1 MRAADDHALVPTLK
15 RQLVEGQIDRREFV
29 RYATLLGM
37 AAPAAYAFVARVTR
51 ERLVAP
57 AEAQA
62 TLPKGGTLRIAM
74 RCQDLKS
81 PHTYSWIESANSARQ
96 VLDYLTVTGVD
107 NVTRPSLIEKWE
119 PSPDLK
125 TWTLRVRKSV
135 KWHNGRQFTADDVVW
150 NLKRVLDPKTGSS
163 VLGLMKGFLLE
174 DYETGEKDDKGN
186 PKKASRLWDANAIQK
201 VDDFTVRLNGKT
213 PQLAVPEQLF
223 HYPLLIL
230 DPAENGEFKVGS
242 NGTGAFTLVENEVGR
257 RQVLKAH
264 KPSYWGGGPYLDQL
278 EFIDLGDDPAASV
291 AALASKQVDG
301 LYGADI
307 VQLEALQKI
316 PHVQMYQVTTAYT
329 ATARMQPVKP
339 FDDKRVRQAMRY
351 AIDSNAVLQIAH
363 RGLGQPGEH
372 HHVSPVHPEYAKL
385 APPQRDVA
393 RAKKLLSEAG
403 YPNGIDVE
411 IICRPQP
418 AWELLAVQAMVEQW
432 KEAGIRVKINVMPST
447 QYWEVWTKVPFGFT
461 TWAHRPLGIMSLAL
475 AYRSGGPWNE
485 SKYSNPE
492 FDRLLTQAEGTL
504 DVAAR
509 REIMA
514 RLETILQEDG
524 PIVQPVWRAIF
535 TFHDKRV
542 QGFKPHP
549 ALYIFGHQLAIQA

>member
-1 MRAADDHALVPTLK
+1 MRSTDEHALVPTLK
-15 RQLVEGQIDRREFV
+15 RQLAERQIGRREFV

-37 AAPAAYAFVARVTR
+37 AAPAAYAVASRITG
-51 ERLVAP
+51 EPLVSPVA
-57 AEAQA
+57 AQGS
-62 TLPKGGTLRIAM
+62 LPKGGTLRLAM
-74 RCQDLKS
+74 RCQDLKG
-81 PHTYSWIESANSARQ
+81 PHTYSWVESSNSARQ
-96 VLDYLTVTGVD
+96 VVDYLTVTGVD
-107 NVTRPSLIEKWE
+107 NITRPGLIEKWE

-150 NLKRVLDPKTGSS
+150 NIKRVLDPKTGSS

-186 PKKASRLWDANAIQK
+186 PKKSSRLWDANAIQK
-201 VDDFTVRLNGKT
+201 VDDFTVKLNGKT
-213 PQLAVPEQLF
+213 AQLAVPEQLF
-223 HYPLLIL
+223 HYPFLIL

-257 RQVLKAH
+257 RQVLKAR
-264 KPSYWGGGPYLDQL
+264 KQPYWGGGPYLDQL

-385 APPQRDVA
+385 PALPHDVA
-393 RAKKLLSEAG
+393 RAKKLLAEAG

-411 IICRPQP
+411 IACKPYP
-418 AWELLAVQAMVEQW
+418 AWELLAVQTMVEQW

-475 AYRSGGPWNE
+475 AYRSGGSWNE

-492 FDRLLTQAEGTL
+492 FDKLLTQAEGTL
-504 DVAAR
+504 DVNQR

-514 RLETILQEDG
+514 RLESILQDDG

-549 ALYIFGHQLAIQA
+549 TLYIFANQLAIQA

>member
-1 MRAADDHALVPTLK
+1 MRAAEDHALVPTLK
-15 RQLVEGQIDRREFV
+15 RQLVERQIDRREFV

-264 KPSYWGGGPYLDQL
+264 KPGYWGGGPYLDQL

-418 AWELLAVQAMVEQW
+418 AWELLAVQTMVEQW

-549 ALYIFGHQLAIQA
+549 TLYIFGHQLAIQA

>member
-1 MRAADDHALVPTLK
+1 MRSTDEHALVPTLK
-15 RQLVEGQIDRREFV
+15 RQLAERQIGRREFV

-37 AAPAAYAFVARVTR
+37 AAPAAYAVASRITG
-51 ERLVAP
+51 EPLVSP
-57 AEAQA
+57 AAAQGS
-62 TLPKGGTLRIAM
+62 LPKGGTLRLAM

-81 PHTYSWIESANSARQ
+81 PHTYSWVESSNSARQ
-96 VLDYLTVTGVD
+96 VVDYLTVTGVD
-107 NVTRPSLIEKWE
+107 NITRPGLIEKWE

-150 NLKRVLDPKTGSS
+150 NIKRVLDPKTGSS

-186 PKKASRLWDANAIQK
+186 PKKSSRLWDASAIQK
-201 VDDFTVRLNGKT
+201 VDDFTVKLNGKT
-213 PQLAVPEQLF
+213 AQLAVPEQLF
-223 HYPLLIL
+223 HYPFLIL

-257 RQVLKAH
+257 RQVLKAR
-264 KPSYWGGGPYLDQL
+264 KQPYWGGGPYLDQL

-385 APPQRDVA
+385 PMPSRDVA
-393 RAKKLLSEAG
+393 
-403 YPNGIDVE
+403 
-411 IICRPQP
+411 
-418 AWELLAVQAMVEQW
+418 
-432 KEAGIRVKINVMPST
+432 RVKINVMPST

-485 SKYSNPE
+485 SKYANPE

-549 ALYIFGHQLAIQA
+549 TLYLFGHQLAIQA

>member
-15 RQLVEGQIDRREFV
+15 RQLVERQIDRREFV

-57 AEAQA
+57 AEAQT

>member
-1 MRAADDHALVPTLK
+1 MPDDQEHPLVPTLK
-15 RQLVEGQIDRREFV
+15 RQLVERQIDRREFL

-37 AAPAAYAFVARVTR
+37 AAPAAYTFVGKVTG
-51 ERLVAP
+51 EPLVAP
-57 AEAQA
+57 AQAQGA
-62 TLPKGGTLRIAM
+62 LPKGGTLRIAM

-96 VLDYLTVTGVD
+96 VVDYLTVTGVD
-107 NVTRPSLIEKWE
+107 NITRPGLVEKWE
-119 PSPDLK
+119 ASPDLK
-125 TWTLRVRKSV
+125 TWTLRLRRSV

-150 NLKRVLDPKTGSS
+150 NFKRVLDPKTGSS
-163 VLGLMKGFLLE
+163 VLGLMKGFLIE
-174 DYETGEKDDKGN
+174 DYDAGEKDDKGN
-186 PKKASRLWDANAIQK
+186 PKKSSRLWDAGAIQK

-223 HYPLLIL
+223 HYPFLIL

-242 NGTGAFTLVENEVGR
+242 NGTGAFTLVANEVGR
-257 RQVLKAH
+257 KQVLKAR
-264 KPSYWGGGPYLDQL
+264 KEAYWGGGPYLDQL

-316 PHVQMYQVTTAYT
+316 PHIQMYQVTTAYT
-329 ATARMQPVKP
+329 ATARVQPVKP
-339 FDDKRVRQAMRY
+339 FDDKRVRQALRF

-385 APPQRDVA
+385 APFTRDVA
-393 RAKKLLSEAG
+393 KAKKLLAEAG
-403 YPNGIDVE
+403 YPNGIDTE

-475 AYRSGGPWNE
+475 AYRSGGSWNE

-504 DVAAR
+504 DVASR
-509 REIMA
+509 RETMA
-514 RLETILQEDG
+514 RLETILQDDG
-524 PIVQPVWRAIF
+524 PIVQPVWRSIF

-542 QGFKPHP
+542 LGFRPHP
-549 ALYIFGHQLAIQA
+549 TLYIFANQLAIQA

>member
-1 MRAADDHALVPTLK
+1 MRDDQEHALVPTLK
-15 RQLVEGQIDRREFV
+15 RQLAENAIDRREFL

-37 AAPAAYAFVARVTR
+37 SASAAYAFVEHVTGQP
-51 ERLVAP
+51 LVAP
-57 AEAQA
+57 AAAQ
-62 TLPKGGTLRIAM
+62 TGLPKGGTLRIAM

-81 PHTYSWIESANSARQ
+81 PHTFSWVESSNSARQ

-107 NVTRPSLIEKWE
+107 NVTRPGLVEKWE
-119 PSPDLK
+119 ASPDLK
-125 TWTLRVRKSV
+125 TWTLRLRRNV
-135 KWHNGRQFTADDVVW
+135 KWHSGRQFTADDVVW

-174 DYETGEKDDKGN
+174 DYETGEKDDKGS
-186 PKKASRLWDANAIQK
+186 PKKSSRLWDANAIQK
-201 VDDFTVRLNGKT
+201 VDDFTVRLNGKAA
-213 PQLAVPEQLF
+213 QLAVPEQLF
-223 HYPLLIL
+223 HYPLLIM
-230 DPAENGEFKVGS
+230 DPAENGEFKAGS
-242 NGTGAFTLVENEVGR
+242 NGTGAFQLVDNEVGR
-257 RQVLKAH
+257 KQVLKAR
-264 KPSYWGGGPYLDQL
+264 KEPYWGGGPYLEQI
-278 EFIDLGDDPAASV
+278 EFIDLGDDPAAAV

-316 PHVQMYQVTTAYT
+316 PHVKMYQVITAYT

-351 AIDSNAVLQIAH
+351 AIDSNVVLQVAH

-385 APPQRDVA
+385 PPTTRDVA
-393 RAKKLLSEAG
+393 KAKKLLAEAG
-403 YPNGIDVE
+403 HPNGIDVE
-411 IICRPQP
+411 IVARPQP
-418 AWELLAVQAMVEQW
+418 AWELLAVQTMVEQW

-461 TWAHRPLGIMSLAL
+461 TWAHRPLGVMSLAL
-475 AYRSGGPWNE
+475 AYRTGVPWNE
-485 SKYSNPE
+485 SKYSNAE
-492 FDRLLTQAEGTL
+492 FDRLLAQAEGTL
-504 DVAAR
+504 DVNSR
-509 REIMA
+509 REIMT
-514 RLETILQEDG
+514 RLEAILQDDG

-542 QGFKPHP
+542 LGFRPHP
-549 ALYIFGHQLAIQA
+549 TLYIFGNELALQS

>member
-29 RYATLLGM
+29 RYATLLGV

-62 TLPKGGTLRIAM
+62 ALPKGGTLRIAM

-186 PKKASRLWDANAIQK
+186 PKKTSRLWDANAIQK

-264 KPSYWGGGPYLDQL
+264 KPGYWGGGPYLDQL

-385 APPQRDVA
+385 APPRRDVA
-393 RAKKLLSEAG
+393 RAKKLLAEAG

-418 AWELLAVQAMVEQW
+418 AWELLAVQTMVEQW

>member
-29 RYATLLGM
+29 RYATLLGV

-264 KPSYWGGGPYLDQL
+264 KPGYWGGGPYLDQL

-329 ATARMQPVKP
+329 ATARMQPVRP

-393 RAKKLLSEAG
+393 RAKKLLAEAG

-418 AWELLAVQAMVEQW
+418 AWELLAVQTMVEQW

-514 RLETILQEDG
+514 RLETILQDDG

-549 ALYIFGHQLAIQA
+549 MLYIFGHQLAIQA